1 MVGRAIDVFQAVPVA
16 MGGHANDQNIL
27 TGTAVSIERR
37 VERSAEDKA
46 KKLIAFV
53 RCVQLSVNFFVSGY
67 FAKR

>member
-16 MGGHANDQNIL
+16 MGGHANDQNTL
-27 TGTAVSIERR
+27 TGTAVSTERS

-67 FAKR
+67 FGK